1 MYQPAFLYIGIRYI
15 LKNAFN
21 QYNKLSSW
29 ISLVGIT
36 IGIFTLILVTS
47 IMNGF
52 EKNLAQHILKYIP
65 HAILKNENNINFNK
79 NLVLSNNK
87 ECSNIRNFSS
97 FISTNVIIQSEYGLI
112 NGTIS
117 NIESIEKN
125 LSLLNINNKV
135 INRLIPGQ
143 YKIIIGYELSK
154 ILNVHINDRIRL
166 IFPEKSNF
174 TIVGLI
180 PTQRIFTVFDIF
192 YTNSEMDKN
201 QLFIHSKELKKVM
214 RYPEKH
220 IDGWRLWLQDP
231 LKINTN
237 SIKSCFIS
245 HYSYQ
250 DWRDYKSEIF
260 RALKMEKNVTLVFL
274 SLIAIISI
282 CNVCIALSVEITY
295 KKQEIA
301 IFKTQGCKKYEI
313 FLIFIL
319 YGIINGVLGIFF
331 GNITGIICAYY
342 LNNILSALDIFNKIF
357 LPVKIQAIN
366 IIYIDLIFIIFV
378 ILSTLYPSYYAMKI
392 QPAKTLKYE

>member
-1 MYQPAFLYIGIRYI
+1 MYQPTFLYIGIRYI
-15 LKNAFN
+15 LKNAFD

-29 ISLVGIT
+29 ISLVGII

-52 EKNLAQHILKYIP
+52 EKNLVQYILKYVP
-65 HAILKNENNINFNK
+65 HVILKHENNVNFDK
-79 NLVLSNNK
+79 NLILSKNK
-87 ECSNIRNFSS
+87 ECLNIQNFSS
-97 FISTNVIIQSEYGLI
+97 FISTNVIIQSKHGLI

-117 NIESIEKN
+117 NIESIENN
-125 LSLLNINNKV
+125 LSLLNVNNKV

-166 IFPEKSNF
+166 IFPEKNNF
-174 TIVGLI
+174 TIIGLI
-180 PTQRIFTVFDIF
+180 PTQRIFTIFDIF

-201 QLFIHSKELKKVM
+201 QLFIHTKELKKVM
-214 RYPEKH
+214 HYPEKY
-220 IDGWRLWLQDP
+220 IDGWRLWLKNP

-237 SIKSCFIS
+237 SIQSCFVS
-245 HYSYQ
+245 NYFYQ

-260 RALKMEKNVTLVFL
+260 NALKMEKNITLVFL
-274 SLIAIISI
+274 SLITIISI

-301 IFKTQGCKKYEI
+301 VLKTQGCKRYEI
-313 FLIFIL
+313 FLIFVL

-331 GNITGIICAYY
+331 GNIIGILCAYY
-342 LNNILSALDIFNKIF
+342 LNSILSTLNIFNKIF
-357 LPVKIQAIN
+357 LPVKIQATN
-366 IIYIDLIFIIFV
+366 IIYIDIIFIIFI